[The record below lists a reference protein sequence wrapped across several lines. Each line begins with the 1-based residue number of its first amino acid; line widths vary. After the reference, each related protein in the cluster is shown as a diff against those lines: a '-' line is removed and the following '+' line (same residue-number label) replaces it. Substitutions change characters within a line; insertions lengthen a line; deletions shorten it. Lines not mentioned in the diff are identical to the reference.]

1 MAATIDINNM
11 SYRRAMTRLLTALII
26 ALSLAPMTANADSLW
41 RLASSSQFDDE
52 LSTIQPPASIS
63 TNQVIEMSAISLGDL
78 ALDDVVTL
86 SFADTQAYD
95 FVISKQ
101 ASYINGD
108 KGWQAKWI
116 EDDGFVLSL
125 TYSAESV
132 VASVYS
138 PVGKYQLRAFINPSD
153 NSSYIGWLSAENP
166 DARYAPIDDGGE
178 VPPIYTTKQS
188 FLLSGQPIDNGNS
201 VSGLSDSDV
210 SIVQT
215 FSNDVTLIGETV
227 DVSIV
232 VTNNLTSDIINEV
245 LTVWFALD
253 KAELVTSDSNCS
265 AGKKLNRNILDCTV
279 SRINIGGSFTV
290 NYTLRTTAESYP
302 YMSNSVSIG
311 EPSNV
316 ETSLTDGQVRDDE
329 VILVIKDTLVDSD
342 NDGISD
348 FNEDILGTDPTNS
361 SSVIADNFVPT
372 VDLMFLYT
380 QRFLNDIGSASPETE
395 INALV
400 QLANEMYANSGA
412 VVEFRAVHYEQ
423 TDYVIDSPDLRSTG
437 ADLGALTDA
446 TLQTIPALRT
456 ATGAD
461 ITVLIDGLIP
471 ANAVQCGIG
480 GELGIIGGLSFK
492 GELFHPLWVDQ
503 EIYTVMFMP
512 GKSQTSNFTC
522 SDITFAHELGHN
534 FGLNH
539 SRRNISS
546 SIGTFPWSRGH
557 GVDGSF
563 ATVMVASPTA
573 FPGSS
578 KLPLFSNPLITDCN
592 GHPCGVSRNNIE
604 QGADAVLSIN
614 TTRFQVANKR
624 DSVVAFNVAPAVTIS
639 GGSRI
644 IADTDNAAGESVS
657 FTATATD
664 SNGTIATTQWLVG
677 SVEVATGLSAT
688 LSLPNGATVVTF
700 KATDNDGESSTTT
713 ATITVASPVS
723 YEPTV
728 EWPSSL

>member
-1 MAATIDINNM
+1 
-11 SYRRAMTRLLTALII
+11 
-26 ALSLAPMTANADSLW
+26 MTANADSLW

-63 TNQVIEMSAISLGDL
+63 TDQVIEMSVENLNGLVTGD
-78 ALDDVVTL
+78 VITL
-86 SFADTQAYD
+86 SFADTQAFD
-95 FVISKQ
+95 FVITGQ
-101 ASYINGD
+101 TSYINGD
-108 KGWQAKWI
+108 KGWQAKWVA
-116 EDDGFVLSL
+116 DDGFVLSL

-215 FSNDVTLIGETV
+215 FSNDVTNIGDTV

-265 AGKKLNRNILDCTV
+265 TDRIKGEVNILICTV

-302 YMSNSVSIG
+302 YIANSVFIG

-329 VILVIKDTLVDSD
+329 FIFVIKDTLVDSD

-423 TDYVIDSPDLRSTG
+423 TDYVIDSPDLASTY
-437 ADLGALTDA
+437 ADLIAHTDA

-471 ANAVQCGIG
+471 ANASICGMGTIA
-480 GELGIIGGLSFK
+480 GIIEGLSFK
-492 GELFHPLWVDQ
+492 GELFHPYWTDQ
-503 EIYTVMFMP
+503 EIYTAMFMP
-512 GKSQTSNFTC
+512 GKSRASNYTC
-522 SDITFAHELGHN
+522 SDNTFAHELGHN
-534 FGLNH
+534 LGLDH
-539 SRRNISS
+539 SRRESS
-546 SIGTFPWSRGH
+546 YNSGTFGWSRGH

-563 ATVMVASPTA
+563 VTIMATASS
-573 FPGSS
+573 FPGSTE
-578 KLPLFSNPLITDCN
+578 LPLFSNPLNSDCN
-592 GHPCGVSRNNIE
+592 GLPCGVSRNNIE

-624 DSVVAFNVAPAVTIS
+624 DSVVAPSKATPTQSSQIERKALIALYNSTNGANWKDNTGWLGAAGTECNWYGIACSAGSVFRIRLHANTLSGSIPAELGNLTNLTNLDLSTNSLS
-639 GGSRI
+639 GGIPSELGNL
-644 IADTDNAAGESVS
+644 TNL
-657 FTATATD
+657 
-664 SNGTIATTQWLVG
+664 TTLDLYNNPLSG
-677 SVEVATGLSAT
+677 S
-688 LSLPNGATVVTF
+688 
-700 KATDNDGESSTTT
+700 
-713 ATITVASPVS
+713 I
-723 YEPTV
+723 
-728 EWPSSL
+728 PSELGNLTNLIDLFLFVR